1 MISHYRYIAYTT
13 LQIAKGSTPIDT
25 GNLRHNA
32 IFLKDFRV
40 NKDGATWRI
49 NYSSRNANYIDPL
62 NYGWNKPNGGKV
74 RGRFFI
80 ETATLNISRYIKG
93 QLSTM
98 LTKDDLYIKGQL
110 TNNALN
116 SFRDNVSNT
125 TNLKLDERKLIYN
138 KSVELT
144 EQGKVTPS
152 TQTTQWD
159 VRL

>member
-1 MISHYRYIAYTT
+1 LISHYRYIAYTT

-93 QLSTM
+93 QL
-98 LTKDDLYIKGQL
+98 

-125 TNLKLDERKLIYN
+125 TDLKLEERKLIYN